1 MSTIGEHPTEALLDG
16 RYHLGPCVGR
26 GGTAV
31 VYRAEDRILGRT
43 VAVKLLRQGD
53 DGTSS
58 DPERAHREVGVL
70 AGLNHPSLVTL
81 YDARLDPGHP
91 RYLAMEYVDGPT
103 LAVRLDKG
111 VLSREEAAALA
122 HDVARA
128 LQVVHAAGIVHRDV
142 KPSNVLLA
150 PPLQAGRRWTAK
162 LTDFGIAHEVDDPR
176 STSPG
181 IVIGTAAYMA
191 PEQVRGEELTPAVDI
206 YSLGLV
212 LIEALAGEPAFPICN
227 GVQTALSRL
236 TNEPAIPDSVGQE
249 WRKLLTWM
257 TRGEPNERPS
267 ADEVAE
273 AANALGS
280 DSEPTDEAPHALP
293 LPLLLG
299 EQAEEPVDGAPAV
312 TREYPTAS
320 IARPDRRRRLRY
332 AALAAAGVIAVSAAA
347 VSWSTSLFSPPATR
361 LVTFVHDTSQPDASD
376 VASDD
381 SAETE
386 QVVETDATTTTTD
399 GQGPGEQ
406 ATVSGPGEQAN
417 VSNENSAPNPNKGP
431 GNNSGNGSGSD
442 RPPKGKGNDR

>member
-43 VAVKLLRQGD
+43 VAVKLLRQGAD
-53 DGTSS
+53 EAAT

-103 LAVRLDKG
+103 LATRLDSG
-111 VLSREEAAALA
+111 VLSSEEGAALA

-128 LQVVHAAGIVHRDV
+128 LQVVHNAGIVHRDV

-162 LTDFGIAHEVDDPR
+162 LTDFGIAHDIEDVR

-212 LIEALAGEPAFPICN
+212 LIEALAGEPAFPVCN

-236 TNEPAIPDSVGQE
+236 TNEPAIPDSVGRE
-249 WRKLLTWM
+249 WSELLTRM
-257 TRGEPNERPS
+257 TRAQPSERPS
-267 ADEVAE
+267 AADVAE
-273 AANALGS
+273 AASALGAA
-280 DSEPTDEAPHALP
+280 SERTDAAAHALP
-293 LPLLLG
+293 VPLLFG
-299 EQAEEPVDGAPAV
+299 EQADEALADAPAV

-320 IARPDRRRRLRY
+320 ISRPHRRRRLRY
-332 AALAAAGVIAVSAAA
+332 VAVAAAGVIAVSAAA
-347 VSWSTSLFSPPATR
+347 VAWSTSLSAPPVTR
-361 LVTFVHDTSQPDASD
+361 LVTFVQDSPEPDASE

-381 SAETE
+381 SVDA
-386 QVVETDATTTTTD
+386 DATTSATD
-399 GQGPGEQ
+399 GQSPGDQ
-406 ATVSGPGEQAN
+406 ATTP
-417 VSNENSAPNPNKGP
+417 NENSAPNPNKGP
-431 GNNSGNGSGSD
+431 GNNSGNGSDGNSGSD
-442 RPPKGKGNDR
+442 RSSNGKGNGG

>member
-16 RYHLGPCVGR
+16 RYHLGPCIGR

-31 VYRAEDRILGRT
+31 VYRAEDRSLGRT
-43 VAVKLLRQGD
+43 VAVKLLRQGAD
-53 DGTSS
+53 ETPS
-58 DPERAHREVGVL
+58 DTERAHREVGVL

-103 LAVRLDKG
+103 LAARLDKG

-128 LQVVHAAGIVHRDV
+128 LQVVHAAGVVHRDV

-162 LTDFGIAHEVDDPR
+162 LTDFGIAHEVEDAR

-181 IVIGTAAYMA
+181 IIIGTAAYMA
-191 PEQVRGEELTPAVDI
+191 PEQVRAEELTPAVDI

-212 LIEALAGEPAFPICN
+212 LIESLAGEPAFPICN
-227 GVQTALSRL
+227 GIQTALSRL
-236 TNEPAIPDSVGQE
+236 TNEPAIPESIDEE
-249 WRKLLTWM
+249 WRELLTWM
-257 TRGEPNERPS
+257 TRAEPSARPS
-267 ADEVAE
+267 ADRVAE
-273 AANALGS
+273 AAAALMGDAS
-280 DSEPTDEAPHALP
+280 GRTDTAPALP

-299 EQAEEPVDGAPAV
+299 GSAEEPGAAAPPA
-312 TREYPTAS
+312 TREYPTSSVAS
-320 IARPDRRRRLRY
+320 PGGRRGLRY
-332 AALAAAGVIAVSAAA
+332 AAVAAAGVIAVSAA
-347 VSWSTSLFSPPATR
+347 VISWSASLSSPPATR
-361 LVTFVHDTSQPDASD
+361 LVTFVQDSPSPVQDSPQPDASD

-381 SAETE
+381 A
-386 QVVETDATTTTTD
+386 VEPDESVDATTAGTD
-399 GQGPGEQ
+399 AQSPQEPTSVQ
-406 ATVSGPGEQAN
+406 NQ
-417 VSNENSAPNPNKGP
+417 NSAPNPNKGP

-442 RPPKGKGNDR
+442 RPPKGNGHGR